1 MGDSYPACA
10 AWLCAFLRARPL
22 PPFPLTW
29 PSGRAPVRGSGRS
42 VEAVERST
50 GRRREDG
57 SAGERATVSKVSDD
71 MCLGVPGRV
80 LEVRGLVALVDFWG
94 VKRET
99 RLDVVDEPVV
109 VGDWI
114 LNHVGYAIRK
124 IPAAEI
130 EETLAL
136 YDLLLKESEADI
148 MAADVRG
155 ELKGT
160 GVARRAPGTAAPGA
174 QGS

>member
-1 MGDSYPACA
+1 
-10 AWLCAFLRARPL
+10 
-22 PPFPLTW
+22 
-29 PSGRAPVRGSGRS
+29 
-42 VEAVERST
+42 
-50 GRRREDG
+50 
-57 SAGERATVSKVSDD
+57 

-99 RLDVVDEPVV
+99 RLDVVDEPVA

-124 IPAAEI
+124 IPATEI

-160 GVARRAPGTAAPGA
+160 GAARPGTGA
-174 QGS
+174 S